1 MLVCTV
7 SAVIFGL
14 LKTLGRSRSGLRA
27 PFCGCVF
34 LGKWRSSSESTVPS
48 VLTSGFVQSLEFL
61 KKSWSL
67 CSYFPDLEKV
77 WKRWNLEKMIKS
89 LEFFSFF
96 FSNLQ
101 QVLYKWIFFKNL
113 IQPLPYVCSVPRKKL
128 CSCVLRS
135 LLNTCLITLF
145 VEEEIIVLKKV
156 LEEGNFILNPKICVN
171 PVTSSSPDIFF
182 SLFFSF
188 STH

>member
-1 MLVCTV
+1 MTEDQ
-7 SAVIFGL
+7 
-14 LKTLGRSRSGLRA
+14 KRPTLGV

-96 FSNLQ
+96 FFSNLQ
-101 QVLYKWIFFKNL
+101 QVLYKWIFFFKSYSASSVCLQRTTKKALFLRFRVAIEHLFDNLVSGERNYCFEKSSGKSQLHFESKNL
-113 IQPLPYVCSVPRKKL
+113 CEPCNQ
-128 CSCVLRS
+128 
-135 LLNTCLITLF
+135 LF
-145 VEEEIIVLKKV
+145 AWHLFFVV
-156 LEEGNFILNPKICVN
+156 FFFLNP
-171 PVTSSSPDIFF
+171 
-182 SLFFSF
+182 LFP
-188 STH
+188 HACKDDGYRE